1 MIDAVVPSLLS
12 RYIARRLLASILFTY
27 AVIFTLLFLVDFID
41 LLQDAGIGSRV
52 SIVDLVSIGLQR
64 TPLMAE
70 EIFPFTVLFAAIAA
84 FVTLSRKLELVVARA
99 TGVSVWQMLAPAL
112 LTAALLGMTVTAV
125 YNPVSTWLKE
135 RAGEQRAEL
144 FSNWKDSQGG
154 LKWIRQQ
161 GFDDSSIIRAS
172 ESAARGQTLTGVT
185 AFIFD
190 RNGSFKERVDAG
202 RAELREG
209 FWEMRGAR
217 VTRYGAPP
225 ESLDIYRLNTNLTLE
240 QVAETIAAPET
251 ISFWQLPG
259 VIAQWQQS
267 GIRTDKFKLQYQ
279 TLIAR
284 PLLYVSMVLIA
295 AAVSLGFTRLGG
307 VPRAILGGVI
317 AGFVLFVG
325 SEMAGDLGAAGFI
338 TPLIA
343 AWSPPIV
350 GVLLSVTVLLYQ
362 EDG

>member
-1 MIDAVVPSLLS
+1 MIDATMPPLLS
-12 RYIARRLLASILFTY
+12 RYIARRLLSAILLAY
-27 AVIFTLLFLVDFID
+27 LVIFTLLFLVDFID
-41 LLQDAGIGSRV
+41 LLSDSGSGSKV
-52 SIVDLVSIGLQR
+52 SVFDIIFLSLQR

-70 EIFPFTVLFAAIAA
+70 EIFPFTVLFASIAA
-84 FVTLSRKLELVVARA
+84 FVSLSRKLELVVARA
-99 TGVSVWQMLAPAL
+99 TGVSVWQMLAPAV
-112 LTAALLGMTVTAV
+112 LTAALLGMAVTAV
-125 YNPVSTWLKE
+125 YNPASTWLKE
-135 RAGEQRAEL
+135 RAGDSRAEL
-144 FSNWKDSQGG
+144 FSTWKDRSGP
-154 LKWIRQQ
+154 KWIRQQ

-172 ESAARGQTLTGVT
+172 ESANRGHTLTGVT
-185 AFIFD
+185 AFVFD
-190 RNGSFKERVDAG
+190 RTGALKERIDAA
-202 RAELREG
+202 RAEFRDG
-209 FWEMRGAR
+209 FWEMGGAR
-217 VTRYGAPP
+217 VTRHGAPP
-225 ESLDIYRLNTNLTLE
+225 ESLDIYRLNTNLTAE

-251 ISFWQLPG
+251 ISFWHLPR
-259 VIAQWQQS
+259 VIAQWQAS
-267 GIRTDKFKLQYQ
+267 GIRTDKFQLQYQ

-317 AGFVLFVG
+317 AGFVLYVG
-325 SEMAGDLGAAGFI
+325 GEMAGNLGAAGFI

>member
-1 MIDAVVPSLLS
+1 MIDANMPPLLS
-12 RYIARRLLASILFTY
+12 RYIARRLLGSILFTY
-27 AVIFTLLFLVDFID
+27 AIIFTLLFLVDFID
-41 LLQDAGIGSRV
+41 LLQDAGVGSKV
-52 SIVDLVSIGLQR
+52 SIVDLVLLGLQR

-70 EIFPFTVLFAAIAA
+70 EIFPFTILFASIAA

-112 LTAALLGMTVTAV
+112 LTAAVLGMAVTAG

-144 FSNWKDSQGG
+144 FSNWKDSAGG
-154 LKWIRQQ
+154 PKWIRQQ

-190 RNGSFKERVDAG
+190 RNGSLKERVDAG

-225 ESLDIYRLNTNLTLE
+225 ESLDIYRLNTNLTPE

-267 GIRTDKFKLQYQ
+267 GIRTDKFQLQYQ

-284 PLLYVSMVLIA
+284 PLLY
-295 AAVSLGFTRLGG
+295 
-307 VPRAILGGVI
+307 
-317 AGFVLFVG
+317 
-325 SEMAGDLGAAGFI
+325 
-338 TPLIA
+338 
-343 AWSPPIV
+343 
-350 GVLLSVTVLLYQ
+350 
-362 EDG
+362 

>member
-1 MIDAVVPSLLS
+1 MIGDATMPPILS
-12 RYIARRLLASILFTY
+12 RYIARRLITSILFTY

-41 LLQDAGIGSRV
+41 LLQEAGVGSKV
-52 SIVDLVSIGLQR
+52 SVFDIVLLSLQR
-64 TPLMAE
+64 TPLMTE
-70 EIFPFTVLFAAIAA
+70 EIFPFTVLFASIAA

-99 TGVSVWQMLAPAL
+99 TGVSIWQMLAPAL
-112 LTAALLGMTVTAV
+112 LTAALLGMAVTAI
-125 YNPVSTWLKE
+125 YNPASTWLKE
-135 RAGEQRAEL
+135 NAGNRRAEL
-144 FSNWKDSQGG
+144 YSDWKDSGG
-154 LKWIRQQ
+154 PKWIRQQ

-172 ESAARGQTLTGVT
+172 ESANRGHTLTGVT

-190 RNGSFKERVDAG
+190 RNGSLKERVDATH
-202 RAELREG
+202 AEFREG

-217 VTRYGAPP
+217 VTRYGSPP
-225 ESLDIYRLNTNLTLE
+225 ESLDIYRLNTNLTSE

-251 ISFWQLPG
+251 ISFWQLPA

-267 GIRTDKFKLQYQ
+267 GIRTDKFQLQYQ

-317 AGFVLFVG
+317 AGFVLYVG